1 MDLAQVMKALAHEN
15 RLRILNLLYRQSL
28 CVCELKNIMGINQ
41 SNASRHLRKLA
52 KANIINQS
60 RDGRWIYYS
69 IDQNI
74 YSKYSFL
81 KLLFNDFSNEK
92 ALEFDLENLKTYQ
105 ESDLEC
111 SQLEEA
117 EIFN

>member
-1 MDLAQVMKALAHEN
+1 MKALAHEN
-15 RLRILNLLYRQSL
+15 RLRILNLLYRQTL

-52 KANIINQS
+52 EANIIKQS

-69 IDQNI
+69 IDQDI

-81 KLLFNDFSNEK
+81 KPLFEDF
-92 ALEFDLENLKTYQ
+92 ALEEYLKFDLENLESYQ

-117 EIFN
+117 DIFN